1 MFLARFLRFYFQFMT
16 PHFSLYYVTLAPPV
30 SCLLLLLY
38 PPLPPLTT
46 QLPFSMF
53 VCVCVCLM
61 CYFLL
66 SLLFYYKFISVSGL
80 LLVFFLLNVLLCF
93 ALVYRELHAKFTV
106 LPVHPSVR
114 GFVCVVWVFM
124 SRNERNFVEAR
135 YSYVA
140 SSHISS
146 V

>member
-1 MFLARFLRFYFQFMT
+1 MT

-53 VCVCVCLM
+53 VCVCLM

-80 LLVFFLLNVLLCF
+80 LLVFFFTKRTSLFCF
-93 ALVYRELHAKFTV
+93 SVSRVTCKVYSF
-106 LPVHPSVR
+106 LPVHSSV
-114 GFVCVVWVFM
+114 GGVCVVWVFM

>member
-1 MFLARFLRFYFQFMT
+1 M
-16 PHFSLYYVTLAPPV
+16 
-30 SCLLLLLY
+30 
-38 PPLPPLTT
+38 
-46 QLPFSMF
+46 
-53 VCVCVCLM
+53 
-61 CYFLL
+61 
-66 SLLFYYKFISVSGL
+66 
-80 LLVFFLLNVLLCF
+80 FFLLNVLLCF

-106 LPVHPSVR
+106 FCLSTLPLEGKRIVVVAVR
-114 GFVCVVWVFM
+114 VCVVWVFM